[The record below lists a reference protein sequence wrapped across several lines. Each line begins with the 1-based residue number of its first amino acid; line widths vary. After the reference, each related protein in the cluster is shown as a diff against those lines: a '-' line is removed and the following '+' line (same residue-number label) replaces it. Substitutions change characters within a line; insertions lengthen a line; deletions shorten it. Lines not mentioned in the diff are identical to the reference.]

1 MASVDTPTRR
11 TLVAETGRRTVVV
24 RPAAGHLRRVLG
36 ATSWVLLEELLARSI
51 GNAGLSVTTASIRS
65 LAESLGVAKDTVG
78 RAVTVLRSVGVLTV
92 VQHRTVA
99 GVFGSTT
106 YRITVPADMFSFE
119 VVPSAVAP
127 AGLVIARPV
136 KRSHRAVSDSQ
147 LSFTDI

>member
-1 MASVDTPTRR
+1 MASVDPPTRR

-51 GNAGLSVTTASIRS
+51 GDAELSVTTASIRG

-78 RAVTVLRSVGVLTV
+78 RAVTVLRAFGLLTV
-92 VQHRTVA
+92 VQDRTVA
-99 GVFGSTT
+99 GVFGSTM

-119 VVPSAVAP
+119 IVPTAETP
-127 AGLVIARPV
+127 AGQAIARQV
-136 KRSHRAVSDSQ
+136 KRAQRSASDSQ

>member
-51 GNAGLSVTTASIRS
+51 GNAGLSVTKASIRS

-78 RAVTVLRSVGVLTV
+78 RAVTVLRSAGVLTV

-119 VVPSAVAP
+119 IVPTAVTP
-127 AGLVIARPV
+127 AGQTIAQPV
-136 KRSHRAVSDSQ
+136 KRTHRAASNSQ

>member
-1 MASVDTPTRR
+1 MASVDAPTHGRS
-11 TLVAETGRRTVVV
+11 VAETCRRTVVV
-24 RPAAGHLRRVLG
+24 RPPAGHLRRVLG

-51 GNAGLSVTTASIRS
+51 GNAELSVTTASIRS

-78 RAVTVLRSVGVLTV
+78 RAVTVLRSVGLLTV

-99 GVFGSTT
+99 GVFGATT

-119 VVPSAVAP
+119 IVPTAVAP
-127 AGLVIARPV
+127 AGLAIARPV
-136 KRSHRAVSDSQ
+136 KRTHRAASDSQ